1 LKKKASPFR
10 FFYEQFLVQQD
21 FGKFPPEWD
30 KSFLAFIKHKRKI
43 LRSLQEK
50 GVDIGYVLSV
60 LLDIAWTIR
69 IPPLGKEK
77 NFWESRKKPIQESI
91 DAMKD
96 FSPRYFKQEIIEGV
110 EKGLEKLA
118 WKSEDSYMY
127 FGVNEHI
134 VIVGS
139 SRRGKGRVKEDRLNN
154 TIARLDYYFKKA
166 KIHYRPQRIA
176 ELLNACLRT
185 IRPIILM
192 NQKSTRE
199 LEDSTAPIQKHFIRT
214 GNYHIKGIMQL
225 SDPTVTP
232 KEEWRVSLQ
241 REKTKQHNI
250 PKLAS
255 QRHCRKILSNL
266 HLFAKSMQIPPAKL

>member
-1 LKKKASPFR
+1 MKKKASPFR

-77 NFWESRKKPIQESI
+77 NFWERGKKPIQESI

-176 ELLNACLRT
+176 ELLNACLLEGYPPHYFDESKIDQR
-185 IRPIILM
+185 IRRFNHPDPKAFYK
-192 NQKSTRE
+192 NRK
-199 LEDSTAPIQKHFIRT
+199 
-214 GNYHIKGIMQL
+214 L
-225 SDPTVTP
+225 SY
-232 KEEWRVSLQ
+232 
-241 REKTKQHNI
+241 
-250 PKLAS
+250 
-255 QRHCRKILSNL
+255 QRHYAAFRSYCD
-266 HLFAKSMQIPPAKL
+266 AKRRMASVPSKGKNKTAQYPKTG

>member
-1 LKKKASPFR
+1 M
-10 FFYEQFLVQQD
+10 
-21 FGKFPPEWD
+21 
-30 KSFLAFIKHKRKI
+30 
-43 LRSLQEK
+43 
-50 GVDIGYVLSV
+50 
-60 LLDIAWTIR
+60 LLDIALTIR

-154 TIARLDYYFKKA
+154 TIARLDYYFKSKNPLSA
-166 KIHYRPQRIA
+166 SENSRTIECLLEGYPPHYFDESKIDQRIRRFNHPDPKA
-176 ELLNACLRT
+176 FYKNR
-185 IRPIILM
+185 
-192 NQKSTRE
+192 K
-199 LEDSTAPIQKHFIRT
+199 
-214 GNYHIKGIMQL
+214 L
-225 SDPTVTP
+225 SY
-232 KEEWRVSLQ
+232 
-241 REKTKQHNI
+241 
-250 PKLAS
+250 
-255 QRHCRKILSNL
+255 QRHYAAFRSYCD
-266 HLFAKSMQIPPAKL
+266 AKRRMASVPSKGKNKTAQYPKTG